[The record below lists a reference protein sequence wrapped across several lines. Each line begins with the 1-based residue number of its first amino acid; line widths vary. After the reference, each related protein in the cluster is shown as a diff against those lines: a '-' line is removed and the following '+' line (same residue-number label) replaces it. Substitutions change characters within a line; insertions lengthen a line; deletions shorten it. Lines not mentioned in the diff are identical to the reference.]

1 MIHSTTILGV
11 LGKDAEVR
19 KAGEQFVLSFSIAS
33 TLRWK
38 SGTENKEKTFW
49 TDCDQWFQKE
59 ESAKKLAD
67 YLRKGSK
74 VIVVGQ
80 SYASAYLNKDGQAI
94 GSLSLRVEKLEIVN
108 STKPKE
114 NQSSNQTAPPA
125 DFNNSSYDDDNS
137 GLPF

>member
-1 MIHSTTILGV
+1 MIHSTTILGA

-19 KAGEQFVLSFSIAS
+19 KAGEQFVLAYSIAS

-38 SGTENKEKTFW
+38 SGTEMKEKTFW

-59 ESAKKLAD
+59 ESANKLAD
-67 YLRKGSK
+67 VLRKGSK

-80 SYASAYLNKDGQAI
+80 SYASAYINNEGKAI
-94 GSLSLRVEKLEIVN
+94 GTLSVRVEKLEIVN

-114 NQSSNQTAPPA
+114 NQSSSQTAPPVNA
-125 DFNNSSYDDDNS
+125 SNYEDDDS
-137 GLPF
+137 LPF

>member
-1 MIHSTTILGV
+1 MIHSTTILGG

-19 KAGEQFVLSFSIAS
+19 KAGDKFVLAYSIAS

-38 SGTENKEKTFW
+38 VGQEQREKTFW
-49 TDCDQWFQKE
+49 TDCDQWFDKE
-59 ESAKKLAD
+59 ESANRLASF
-67 YLRKGSK
+67 LLKGSK

-80 SYASAYLNKDGQAI
+80 SYASAYINKDGIAV

-114 NQSSNQTAPPA
+114 NGSSQTAPPVYT
-125 DFNNSSYDDDNS
+125 NNAGDDDDND

>member
-1 MIHSTTILGV
+1 MIHSTTILGA

-19 KAGEQFVLSFSIAS
+19 KAGEQFVLAYSIAS

-38 SGTENKEKTFW
+38 SGTEVKEKTFW

-59 ESAKKLAD
+59 ESANKLAD
-67 YLRKGSK
+67 VLRKGSK

-80 SYASAYLNKDGQAI
+80 SYASAYKNKEGEPVA
-94 GSLSLRVEKLEIVN
+94 SLCLRVEKLEIVN

-114 NQSSNQTAPPA
+114 NQ
-125 DFNNSSYDDDNS
+125 
-137 GLPF
+137 